1 MEKRKY
7 RHLEK
12 GDYFS
17 AAINADA
24 LAKSIYPDQTAPAG
38 FRSESALFAY
48 S

>member
-1 MEKRKY
+1 MEKSKY

-12 GDYFS
+12 GDCFT
-17 AAINADA
+17 AAINADE

-48 S
+48 A